1 MRWRVSLSYL
11 EQLRR
16 KDTLFVDVIITAKKS
31 RRAESDL
38 QQRLEGILDRA
49 FLRHESYRAEAR
61 ALDGKA
67 AAAKSPAWATRYRRQ
82 ADALRAAGA
91 RTERR
96 AAKYVRELEREYE
109 VSYSSS
115 TEPTEQ
121 DIREAY
127 AFALR
132 EGKQP
137 PGYSVKVVK
146 WWHNV
151 EDIDED
157 DKREGTV
164 ADLNAMFAPL
174 SDKKR
179 KLFIGKEDEDE

>member
-11 EQLRR
+11 ELLKK
-16 KDTLFVDVIITAKKS
+16 KDTLFVDVIITPKRH
-31 RRAESDL
+31 RRAESQL

-49 FLRHESYRAEAR
+49 FLRHESYRAAAR
-61 ALDGKA
+61 DMDRRADN
-67 AAAKSPAWATRYRRQ
+67 AKSRAWATRYRNE
-82 ADALRAAGA
+82 ANALRAAGA

-96 AAKYVRELEREYE
+96 AAKEVRALEREFE
-109 VSYSSS
+109 VSYSAS

-137 PGYSVKVVK
+137 PGYTVKVVK
-146 WWHNV
+146 WWHND

-157 DKREGTV
+157 DKRAGGV
-164 ADLNAMFAPL
+164 SDLNAMFAPL
-174 SDKKR
+174 SGKGR
-179 KLFIGKEDEDE
+179 TLVIGKEDETE